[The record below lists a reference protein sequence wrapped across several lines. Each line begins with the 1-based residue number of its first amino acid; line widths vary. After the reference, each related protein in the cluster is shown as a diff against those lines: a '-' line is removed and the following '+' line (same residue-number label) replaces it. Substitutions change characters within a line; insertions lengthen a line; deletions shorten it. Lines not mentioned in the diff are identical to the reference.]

1 MGGRVPKY
9 DLAVAGAGLGG
20 LAAAAL
26 MSRSGKKVIVLES
39 GASLDAALGV
49 REFDGFRFFHGP
61 TLSYGFEEGGAF
73 HEIFAKLGNTPEVLK
88 HAHRFQVA
96 LPDRRITVS
105 ANQEE
110 THDELKREFPREIQ
124 SIEKFYRDLKKE
136 AERIM
141 KSRLFAYFAK
151 LKSATGFIGKYH
163 FSREFT
169 IFLEIQSYFFF
180 RKPLSQLSLT
190 KFIILF
196 ETMPTRFHD
205 GTRAL
210 ADRLL
215 AVLQKSGGD
224 ITFGEGPAEIAFK
237 NGRPVSVKSGKH
249 MIETDTILLSAPH
262 QPPPTY
268 FLGILDDVVPEG
280 MAQDVLYLPDYARPD
295 EFLAISVSADS
306 DISSAPMSARAL
318 TVSLR
323 SPHGPQRDQDALIG
337 PLAEI
342 VPFLNENVFFIEPSQ
357 VISPSFKL
365 ADNVTFKPVRS
376 SDKQPLLFKTSKR
389 HLYML
394 HDSQYLPLE
403 LMTAVHKFV
412 ASML

>member
-20 LAAAAL
+20 LAVAAL

-73 HEIFAKLGNTPEVLK
+73 HEIFSKLDNAPPELLK

-136 AERIM
+136 AARIM
-141 KSRLFAYFAK
+141 KSRMAAYFAK

-163 FSREFT
+163 FSSEFT
-169 IFLEIQSYFFF
+169 IFLEIQSRFFF

-190 KFIILF
+190 KLLQQGFL
-196 ETMPTRFHD
+196 R
-205 GTRAL
+205 G
-210 ADRLL
+210 LL
-215 AVLQKSGGD
+215 A
-224 ITFGEGPAEIAFK
+224 E
-237 NGRPVSVKSGKH
+237 
-249 MIETDTILLSAPH
+249 
-262 QPPPTY
+262 
-268 FLGILDDVVPEG
+268 
-280 MAQDVLYLPDYARPD
+280 RPD
-295 EFLAISVSADS
+295 AGS
-306 DISSAPMSARAL
+306 
-318 TVSLR
+318 
-323 SPHGPQRDQDALIG
+323 HGQAHAG
-337 PLAEI
+337 
-342 VPFLNENVFFIEPSQ
+342 
-357 VISPSFKL
+357 
-365 ADNVTFKPVRS
+365 
-376 SDKQPLLFKTSKR
+376 
-389 HLYML
+389 
-394 HDSQYLPLE
+394 
-403 LMTAVHKFV
+403 
-412 ASML
+412 